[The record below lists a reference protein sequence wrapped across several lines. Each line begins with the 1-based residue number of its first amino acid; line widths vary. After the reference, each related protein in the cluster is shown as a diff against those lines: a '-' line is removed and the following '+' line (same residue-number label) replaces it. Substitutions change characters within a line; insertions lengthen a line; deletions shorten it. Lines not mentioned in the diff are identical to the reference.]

1 MFNFLVIGGLLISV
15 DSLGFMGELP
25 AIPVEDHHVKRK
37 YTNHAS
43 HLISAQGNITGYNM
57 NMTLAPVEIFTF
69 SSIISAVDP
78 VAVLAM

>member
-1 MFNFLVIGGLLISV
+1 
-15 DSLGFMGELP
+15 MGELP
-25 AIPVEDHHVKRK
+25 AIPVEDHYVRWRCRIHVF
-37 YTNHAS
+37 
-43 HLISAQGNITGYNM
+43 LITSVQGNITGYNM